1 MNSPRETLS
10 AKACRTPNIRATIFQ
25 SLRRLNS
32 INGRATRYHIT
43 HRRRRGGR
51 VSEVARSQVVLVFRT
66 REREATPQSSPL
78 ERAVTNAV
86 TNARLTRRPRARTE
100 AVSARMPST
109 GAVSGALDRLVIAS
123 DDNVS
128 TRNQNLPPTRL
139 PEPSSPPHAA
149 VSKLNPNGGNGAH
162 SPAHFEHSPEVG
174 SPTKYFTKMLE
185 NNCSAGKARRGTNG
199 KYVTEFD
206 ERVSR
211 CGGNREPFLIGV
223 AGGTASGK
231 TTVCDLIMQN
241 LQEQRVVLIAQDSF
255 YRPLT
260 AYEHENVGAYNFDH
274 PDAIDTKY
282 LVEVL
287 QKLMLRQSVDI
298 PVYDFVTHSRSD
310 EKIHIESGDVIII
323 EGILVLAMEE
333 IRAMCH
339 MKVFVDTDDDL
350 RLARR
355 LKRDT
360 VDRGRSV
367 DGVITQYTTFV
378 KPMFDTFVSP
388 SKKYADV
395 IIPWAQGENTVAI
408 DLIVQHIRTKLGQND
423 LRRIY
428 RNLVVLPPQFQIRG
442 MHTIIRDR
450 RVNRSDFVFYSD
462 RIIRLVVEHGLG
474 HLPFSEQVVLT
485 PTGDQYKGVT
495 FCSKLCGV
503 SIIRSG
509 EAMENAL
516 RACCKGIKIGK
527 LLIERRDKDGM
538 IARQASASGD
548 LSSPVMYNSR
558 IHYEKLPH
566 DIADRYVLLLD
577 PILAT
582 GVSAQSA
589 IDLLLERGVQE
600 EKILFLTVIASTQGV
615 HHLCTRYP
623 RMKVITSEVD
633 AGLSDDNK
641 VLPGVGE
648 FGDRYFGT
656 EMPSI
661 VQLQPPSDSRM
672 FD

>member
-1 MNSPRETLS
+1 MFTST
-10 AKACRTPNIRATIFQ
+10 RA
-25 SLRRLNS
+25 
-32 INGRATRYHIT
+32 GGDAVE
-43 HRRRRGGR
+43 RG
-51 VSEVARSQVVLVFRT
+51 
-66 REREATPQSSPL
+66 L
-78 ERAVTNAV
+78 E
-86 TNARLTRRPRARTE
+86 
-100 AVSARMPST
+100 
-109 GAVSGALDRLVIAS
+109 RLVIDDENNNNNGNAS
-123 DDNVS
+123 
-128 TRNQNLPPTRL
+128 TPPR
-139 PEPSSPPHAA
+139 PRKSADSPRKYETP
-149 VSKLNPNGGNGAH
+149 
-162 SPAHFEHSPEVG
+162 PAFAT
-174 SPTKYFTKMLE
+174 SPTKASKSSAGPGATSPGQSTEFATGSPSKYFSRMLE
-185 NNCSAGKARRGTNG
+185 ANCSAGKARRGLNG
-199 KYVTEFD
+199 GYATKTD
-206 ERVSR
+206 ERVYM

-260 AYEHENVGAYNFDH
+260 QEEHDNVASYNFDH

-287 QKLMLRQSVDI
+287 QKLMLRQSVHI
-298 PVYDFVTHSRSD
+298 PVYDFVTHSRSS
-310 EKIHIESGDVIII
+310 ETIFIESGDVIII

-333 IRAMCH
+333 IRSMCH

-450 RVNRSDFVFYSD
+450 HVNRSDFVFYSD

-474 HLPFSEQVVLT
+474 HLPFNEHIVTT

-527 LLIERRDKDGM
+527 LLIERRDRDGM
-538 IARQASASGD
+538 ELKRSQSEIDAS
-548 LSSPVMYNSR
+548 SSINSR

-566 DIADRYVLLLD
+566 DIADRFVLLLD

-589 IDLLLERGVQE
+589 IDLLLRRGVKE

-623 RMKVITSEVD
+623 RMKVVTSEVD
-633 AGLSDDNK
+633 AGLSDENK

-656 EMPSI
+656 EIPNLVEM
-661 VQLQPPSDSRM
+661 QPQSDSNM